1 MTNNL
6 KILVIL
12 SIFVFILTGY
22 FYFSPTFAKN
32 QIITNS
38 NSKEEKDD
46 KEIIDI
52 NNKDNNK
59 KDNKEKKNG
68 SLISAVLRLIIFTI
82 FIVIV
87 GVIVFIIVKRKK
99 VNKFEF
105 NIKSK
110 KDFAKENFCPTFF
123 TIHIPKVIEKSK
135 KEEIKIDD
143 VKEDAESFFKILTEL
158 ILPKKKI
165 NNINKVEF
173 FRAPIENKNNA
184 YCFNLKNILDE
195 INNFALYSKELETN
209 GFYTDQEMIK
219 PFIKPLKNNV
229 ENVKSKIKES
239 KAKIEEIEKKYG
251 EEFDSYLCAYLLYY
265 LSETI
270 GNNGIKVEISDPK
283 KEERVN
289 KHIKI
294 YFNFK
299 LPEFCDAAM
308 EIRKIYKVN
317 YDMINEIL
325 KRLLNDNQ
333 LQNVTYKEF

>member
-195 INNFALYSKELETN
+195 INNFALCHEKLLNDYEI
-209 GFYTDQEMIK
+209 DQ
-219 PFIKPLKNNV
+219 FIKLLKNN
-229 ENVKSKIKES
+229 NDDKSKIINPKTKIKEM
-239 KAKIEEIEKKYG
+239 EKKYG

-270 GNNGIKVEISDPK
+270 GNNGIKVEISNPK
-283 KEERVN
+283 KEKKDSAIVEMF
-289 KHIKI
+289 KSPSHWFTTDYHI
-294 YFNFK
+294 
-299 LPEFCDAAM
+299 
-308 EIRKIYKVN
+308 N

-325 KRLLNDNQ
+325 KKLINDKP
-333 LQNVTYKEF
+333 LQNVTYTERTCTCF